1 MCFGPEGVVVDFS
14 DYNNIVLIRGK
25 NLDTVENT
33 LITEKHSSNGAGKS
47 SIPAILVYGVY
58 GKTIRK
64 PNKINH
70 KDIINQTIGKKIK
83 V

>member
-1 MCFGPEGVVVDFS
+1 MKNINFKKIYAENFMCFGPEGVVVDFS

-47 SIPAILVYGVY
+47 SIPAILVYGV
-58 GKTIRK
+58 
-64 PNKINH
+64 
-70 KDIINQTIGKKIK
+70 
-83 V
+83 